1 MEPPL
6 KIATVK
12 SSITGIEWK
21 TRYIPSL
28 KSLVLKVHTLVTHTY
43 ALLKYIFTEELEN
56 NMDFALQDLANVDFF
71 REVFISLLDSYKPDK
86 AKRKE
91 KARSYKELTNKHRDT
106 YCQLASYVPIK
117 LKYAQQIGSY
127 EATKIH
133 TAYMNGV
140 ALHFENRLRMF
151 LNLLLKKQER
161 IGALKSEMKKKNCTE
176 SEISTAVKTIA
187 SQCIKVK
194 MNISLRSITELPTHL
209 FNSQEIGVLQQ
220 FFDCYPS
227 DTHFKKNSIYCDCKA
242 DPSKHLKAFYYLTR
256 CSESLYN
263 KSFNCFPLRRT
274 FIPSYMTIDTYTVI
288 TQILRN
294 SAISYLDKEVIWGAV
309 LNMKSKAMKPQGDNK
324 QIKFRGIIYT
334 DGIAVSILKQTFD
347 SKKKGSGG
355 DMRNDKKIEED
366 IAYIESLSQ
375 EKLRE
380 RTYKDNCVLIDPG
393 RRDMLFCMHESS
405 TVEKKRAYRYTKNQR
420 NIETKTRKFM
430 KLYERLK
437 PEAVSNA
444 EAILSR
450 LKSPTVI
457 KDQYVEYI
465 KQKATVTQVLQEYYS
480 NEDLPL
486 EEPTLIDSNLTN
498 VFSAGNVK
506 FHEPIRGVGMR
517 RMLQKEGF
525 LVHLIDEFKTCS
537 ICPVCK
543 GDVETFKE
551 VVNPRPFR
559 REKYPTVKRHGLLRC
574 KNEQCLKED
583 RRLWNRDLLAA
594 LNFSEILFSLRDH
607 GANTK
612 KNNKKDKDLL
622 LLKRQ

>member
-1 MEPPL
+1 
-6 KIATVK
+6 
-12 SSITGIEWK
+12 
-21 TRYIPSL
+21 
-28 KSLVLKVHTLVTHTY
+28 
-43 ALLKYIFTEELEN
+43 
-56 NMDFALQDLANVDFF
+56 MDFALQDLANVDFF
-71 REVFISLLDSYKPDK
+71 REVFISLLDSYKSDK

-127 EATKIH
+127 KATKIH

-140 ALHFENRLRMF
+140 ALHFGNRLHMF

-161 IGALKSEMKKKNCTE
+161 IGALKSEMKKKNCIE
-176 SEISTAVKTIA
+176 SEISAAVKTIA

-194 MNISLRSITELPTHL
+194 MNISLRNITELPAHL
-209 FNSQEIGVLQQ
+209 FDSQEVGILQQ

-227 DTHFKKNSIYCDCKA
+227 DTHFKKNSIYYDCKA

-274 FIPSYMTIDTYTVI
+274 FIPSYMTIDTYIVN

-294 SAISYLDKEVIWGAV
+294 SVISHLDKEVIWGAV
-309 LNMKSKAMKPQGDNK
+309 LNMKSKAMKPQEDNK
-324 QIKFRGIIYT
+324 QMKFRGIIYT
-334 DGIAVSILKQTFD
+334 DGVAVFILKQTYD

-355 DMRNDKKIEED
+355 GMRNDKKIEED

-375 EKLRE
+375 EKLQE
-380 RTYKDNCVLIDPG
+380 RTYKNNCVLIDPG
-393 RRDMLFCMHESS
+393 RRDI
-405 TVEKKRAYRYTKNQR
+405 KKTYRYMRNQR

-430 KLYERLK
+430 KLCERLK
-437 PEAVSNA
+437 PEDVSNA

-450 LKSPTVI
+450 LKSSTVI
-457 KDQYVEYI
+457 KVQYVEYTR
-465 KQKATVTQVLQEYYS
+465 QKVTVTQVLQEYYS

-486 EEPTLIDSNLTN
+486 EERNTN
-498 VFSAGNVK
+498 MLPFRKLKLSSYINRQQSDKRLCKDIRKHFGNNAVIVIGNWSAGNVK
-506 FHEPIRGVGMR
+506 FHEPIREVGMR

-525 LVHLIDEFKTCS
+525 LVHLIDEFKTSS

-543 GDVETFKE
+543 GDVDTFKE

-559 REKYPTVKRHGLLRC
+559 RKKYPTVKCHGLIRY
-574 KNEQCLKED
+574 KTFNYV
-583 RRLWNRDLLAA
+583 
-594 LNFSEILFSLRDH
+594 
-607 GANTK
+607 
-612 KNNKKDKDLL
+612 
-622 LLKRQ
+622 

>member
-6 KIATVK
+6 KTTTVK
-12 SSITGIEWK
+12 GFITGIEWK
-21 TRYIPSL
+21 TRYIPSF

-43 ALLKYIFTEELEN
+43 ALLKYIFTQELEN

-71 REVFISLLDSYKPDK
+71 REVFISLLDNYKPDK

-91 KARSYKELTNKHRDT
+91 KARSYKERINKHRDT
-106 YCQLASYVPIK
+106 FCQLASYVPIK

-187 SQCIKVK
+187 SQCTKVK
-194 MNISLRSITELPTHL
+194 MNISLRNITELPAHL
-209 FNSQEIGVLQQ
+209 FNLREVGILQQ

-227 DTHFKKNSIYCDCKA
+227 DTHFKKNSIYYD
-242 DPSKHLKAFYYLTR
+242 YG
-256 CSESLYN
+256 
-263 KSFNCFPLRRT
+263 
-274 FIPSYMTIDTYTVI
+274 V
-288 TQILRN
+288 
-294 SAISYLDKEVIWGAV
+294 
-309 LNMKSKAMKPQGDNK
+309 
-324 QIKFRGIIYT
+324 
-334 DGIAVSILKQTFD
+334 AVSILKQTYD

-355 DMRNDKKIEED
+355 GMRNDKKIEED

-375 EKLRE
+375 EKFQE
-380 RTYKDNCVLIDPG
+380 RTYKNNCVLIDLG

-405 TVEKKRAYRYTKNQR
+405 TVEKKRTYRYMRNQR
-420 NIETKTRKFM
+420 NMETKTRKFM
-430 KLYERLK
+430 KLCERLK

-444 EAILSR
+444 EAILSL
-450 LKSPTVI
+450 LKSSKVI

-465 KQKATVTQVLQEYYS
+465 RQKATVTQVLQEYYS

-486 EEPTLIDSNLTN
+486 EERNTN
-498 VFSAGNVK
+498 MLPFRKLKLSSYINRQQSDKRLCKNIRKNFGNDAVIVIGNWSAGNVK

-525 LVHLIDEFKTCS
+525 LVHLIDEFKTSS

-551 VVNPRPFR
+551 IVNPRPFR
-559 REKYPTVKRHGLLRC
+559 REKYPTVKRHGLLRYETF
-574 KNEQCLKED
+574 NY
-583 RRLWNRDLLAA
+583 A
-594 LNFSEILFSLRDH
+594 
-607 GANTK
+607 
-612 KNNKKDKDLL
+612 
-622 LLKRQ
+622 

>member
-6 KIATVK
+6 KITTVK

-28 KSLVLKVHTLVTHTY
+28 KSLVLKVHTL
-43 ALLKYIFTEELEN
+43 
-56 NMDFALQDLANVDFF
+56 DLANVDFF
-71 REVFISLLDSYKPDK
+71 RKVFISLLDSYKPDK

-91 KARSYKELTNKHRDT
+91 KARSHKELINKHRDT

-133 TAYMNGV
+133 TAYMNG
-140 ALHFENRLRMF
+140 
-151 LNLLLKKQER
+151 ER

-176 SEISTAVKTIA
+176 SEISAVVKTIA
-187 SQCIKVK
+187 SQCTKEK
-194 MNISLRSITELPTHL
+194 MNISLRNITELPAHL
-209 FNSQEIGVLQQ
+209 FNSQEVGILQQ

-227 DTHFKKNSIYCDCKA
+227 GTYFKKNSIYYDCKA
-242 DPSKHLKAFYYLTR
+242 DPSKHLKAFYHLTQ

-263 KSFNCFPLRRT
+263 KPFNCFPLRRT
-274 FIPSYMTIDTYTVI
+274 FIPSYMTIDTYIVN

-294 SAISYLDKEVIWGAV
+294 SVISHLDKEVIWEAV

-324 QIKFRGIIYT
+324 RMKFRGTIYT
-334 DGIAVSILKQTFD
+334 DGVAVSILKQTYD

-355 DMRNDKKIEED
+355 GMRNDKKTEED

-375 EKLRE
+375 EKLQE
-380 RTYKDNCVLIDPG
+380 RTYKNNCVLFDPG

-405 TVEKKRAYRYTKNQR
+405 TVEKKRTYRYTRNQR

-430 KLYERLK
+430 KLCERQK
-437 PEAVSNA
+437 PEAVSNV

-450 LKSPTVI
+450 LKPSTVI

-465 KQKATVTQVLQEYYS
+465 RQKSTVIQVLQEYYS
-480 NEDLPL
+480 NKDLPL
-486 EEPTLIDSNLTN
+486 EERNTN
-498 VFSAGNVK
+498 MLPFRKLKLSSYINRQQSDKRLCKDIRKHFGNNAVIAIGNWSAGNVK
-506 FHEPIRGVGMR
+506 FREPIRGAGMK

-525 LVHLIDEFKTCS
+525 LVHLIDEFKTSS

-543 GDVETFKE
+543 GDVDTIKE

-559 REKYPTVKRHGLLRC
+559 REKYPTVKRHGLIRY
-574 KNEQCLKED
+574 KTFNYV
-583 RRLWNRDLLAA
+583 
-594 LNFSEILFSLRDH
+594 
-607 GANTK
+607 
-612 KNNKKDKDLL
+612 
-622 LLKRQ
+622 